1 MERRPSEIVS
11 AETLTKCILF
21 RLSGRDLHWDD
32 CPRFGRLLCFGRCGK
47 GFSPVLTVPIPT
59 QTRDRRLNRRPRPQ
73 HDSSTRLEWDS
84 VIVRYRNSGSGAVP
98 LYNMYMYPIRRGS
111 AHGSAAIA
119 LKRHGSRLPCM
130 VMLMVVCDL
139 RPPRRAASR
148 PAWYLESVAWT
159 ERAAHPLWTLESALA
174 PDPQRRRRSVGL
186 RVTWKICLWATLC
199 GNAMGGLGELERM
212 AATACASTGTR
223 RSNNVL
229 GAIASNG
236 PTKPCW

>member
-1 MERRPSEIVS
+1 VTCIGTTAPALGDCSALGGVERAFPQ
-11 AETLTKCILF
+11 F
-21 RLSGRDLHWDD
+21 
-32 CPRFGRLLCFGRCGK
+32 
-47 GFSPVLTVPIPT
+47 TVPIPT

-159 ERAAHPLWTLESALA
+159 ERAAHPLWTLERARPGS
-174 PDPQRRRRSVGL
+174 PKKTEKCRPSRYVENMFM
-186 RVTWKICLWATLC
+186 
-199 GNAMGGLGELERM
+199 GNAMRQCYGRVG
-212 AATACASTGTR
+212 GTR
-223 RSNNVL
+223 E
-229 GAIASNG
+229 NG
-236 PTKPCW
+236 SDSMC